1 MYVITQL
8 NGPGPGRFEPHQLPG
23 SAIMFSGSRGLQDEL
38 EFYELLDMDVLGEQD
53 TDVVVDG
60 MSEAVPM
67 SN

>member
-1 MYVITQL
+1 MYEITQL
-8 NGPGPGRFEPHQLPG
+8 NGPGPGRFEPFNFPG
-23 SAIMFSGSRGLQDEL
+23 SAITFSGSHGLQDEL

-53 TDVVVDG
+53 TDFVVDD

>member
-1 MYVITQL
+1 LVAVT
-8 NGPGPGRFEPHQLPG
+8 
-23 SAIMFSGSRGLQDEL
+23 FSGSRGLQDEL